1 VYICGQVTSSLNLP
15 LYSKVC
21 LINAAVFVAAA
32 TVLVISPATVSAQV
46 TAGEVA
52 VLSCGLIVIVAANAL
67 LLRGVL
73 APLDRLIQR
82 MDRFSIGTPG
92 ERLPERGDPVA
103 AWLARSF
110 NAPLARL
117 EAERAE
123 GNARALAAQELGMR
137 DRTRDH
143 AVRDPHRTH
152 PALSR
157 PASKPCRQ
165 SRRDRGVRCHVPTPG
180 RVRSALQDFLH
191 DAAAGGIV
199 LLAGAVAAVV
209 WANSPFSGSY
219 VDFWGHYLT
228 LGWGPTALTET
239 LQHWVNDAL
248 MVVFFFVVGLEIKRE
263 LAVGELRD
271 PRAEA
276 LPAAAALGGVVLPAL
291 IFVALTSGEA
301 RGG

>member
-1 VYICGQVTSSLNLP
+1 
-15 LYSKVC
+15 
-21 LINAAVFVAAA
+21 
-32 TVLVISPATVSAQV
+32 
-46 TAGEVA
+46 
-52 VLSCGLIVIVAANAL
+52 
-67 LLRGVL
+67 
-73 APLDRLIQR
+73 
-82 MDRFSIGTPG
+82 
-92 ERLPERGDPVA
+92 
-103 AWLARSF
+103 
-110 NAPLARL
+110 
-117 EAERAE
+117 
-123 GNARALAAQELGMR
+123 
-137 DRTRDH
+137 
-143 AVRDPHRTH
+143 
-152 PALSR
+152 
-157 PASKPCRQ
+157 
-165 SRRDRGVRCHVPTPG
+165 
-180 RVRSALQDFLH
+180 VRSALQDFLH